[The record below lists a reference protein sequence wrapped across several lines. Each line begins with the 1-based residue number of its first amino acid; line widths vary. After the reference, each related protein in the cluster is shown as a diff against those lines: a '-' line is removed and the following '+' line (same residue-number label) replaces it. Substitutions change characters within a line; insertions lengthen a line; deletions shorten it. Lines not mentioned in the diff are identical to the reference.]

1 MENYDQLTALQIE
14 NDALRAENQK
24 LNSQN
29 ATKDD
34 YISKLEEKINC
45 MEKYITELEK
55 ENQSKTELYEI
66 ISRTKCEFEKLKKN
80 WGEKYQRLEDKYT
93 KLKYKYENQKMM
105 IPQRDNQKID
115 K

>member
-55 ENQSKTELYEI
+55 ENQSKG
-66 ISRTKCEFEKLKKN
+66 RKKRICN
-80 WGEKYQRLEDKYT
+80 TGLFCLAIHPVLIYNTLWFLNKNFRL
-93 KLKYKYENQKMM
+93 
-105 IPQRDNQKID
+105 
-115 K
+115 